1 MHREPLARQQGVVLM
16 VALIVLVAMTLAGI
30 ALIRSVDTTTLIAG
44 NLGFQQSAMHSGDIG
59 AENAIAWLQT
69 NSTGTNLQNDI
80 KTSGYFA
87 EGIGNPGSSSPG
99 ANQTWDQYWTTV
111 LDPSPVSTPVA
122 SAVNSNNVW
131 TLPTDPVTGN
141 TVSYVI
147 HRLCRYAGD
156 PTSPNTGCAVSQASV
171 VSTGSSKGTGVIGLQ
186 YANQY
191 YYRITSR
198 ITGPRNTVSYVQT
211 IIAL

>member
-1 MHREPLARQQGVVLM
+1 M

-59 AENAIAWLQT
+59 AESAIAWLQNNQNT
-69 NSTGTNLQNDI
+69 TDASGLPTLQADHSH
-80 KTSGYFA
+80 SGYIS
-87 EGIGNPGSSSPG
+87 EGLGAGYNPGPS
-99 ANQTWDQYWTTV
+99 QTWDQYWTTV
-111 LDPSPVSTPVA
+111 LDTSPVSTPVS
-122 SAVNSNNVW
+122 SAVNSGSVW

-141 TVSYVI
+141 TISYVI
-147 HRLCRYAGD
+147 HRLCQNAGD
-156 PTSPNTGCAVSQASV
+156 PTSPSTGCAVSQASV

-191 YYRITSR
+191 YYRITTR
-198 ITGPRNTVSYVQT
+198 ITGPRSTVSYVQT
-211 IIAL
+211 IVAM